1 MTPEEAMLRLLAE
14 SALAVGMG
22 WHSYIVGGAVRDYAM
37 GMSVKDLDVV
47 VEPVEGRTTILL
59 AEEVAKRL
67 HVGCHPDQY
76 GVVHL
81 GPVSEDISFHGI
93 SLKGQKVEIVTSRK
107 EKYDKSKKDSH
118 KPSEVAVG
126 TILEDLER
134 RDFTINTL
142 MWRLGDLVEGPE
154 SAPII
159 DLLGKGLYD
168 LQEKILR
175 TPLHPE
181 ETFDEDPSRILRGI
195 RFWAKYDLRPSADTW
210 LAFKSKAEELR
221 RLPYEVVAMVFIE
234 KILTLPKVQLEL
246 ALDSMHHLG
255 LLEIVFMVVPQG
267 RMRRGINSTVKD
279 TRMLLKLMNFSS
291 PLMVG
296 HSLSN
301 EEYRLLQEY
310 SWVHTDA
317 ELDAHYQKFLKPPFD
332 ALKFINDTGLSGPAI
347 SETVARARLMVLKNP
362 AITAEVLQQT
372 ITAECAP

>member
-22 WHSYIVGGAVRDYAM
+22 RDSYIVGGAVRDFVL
-37 GMSVKDLDVV
+37 GFGVKDLDVV
-47 VEPVEGRTTILL
+47 VEPAEGRTTVVL

-81 GPVSEDISFHGI
+81 GPVAEDIVFQGV
-93 SLKGQKVEIVTSRK
+93 SLRGQKVEIVTSRK
-107 EKYDKSKKDSH
+107 EKYNKSKKDGH

-126 TILEDLER
+126 TLLEDLSR
-134 RDFTINTL
+134 RDFTIGTL

-195 RFWAKYDLRPSADTW
+195 RFWAKYGLTPSADTW

-221 RLPYEVVAMVFIE
+221 RLPYEVVAMIFIE
-234 KILTLPKVQLEL
+234 KILTLPKPQLEL
-246 ALDSMHHLG
+246 ALDAMHHLG
-255 LLEIVFMVVPQG
+255 LLEIVFMMVPQG
-267 RMRRGINSTVKD
+267 RMRRGINNTVKD
-279 TRMLLKLMNFSS
+279 TSTLLKLMNFTS

-296 HSLSN
+296 HSLSQ
-301 EEYRLLQEY
+301 EEYRLLQEF
-310 SWVHTDA
+310 SWHHSDA
-317 ELDAHYQKFLKPPFD
+317 ELDAHYLKFLKPPFD
-332 ALKFINDTGLSGPAI
+332 ALKFIKDTGLSGPAI
-347 SETVARARLMVLKNP
+347 SQTVAKARLMVLKDP
-362 AITAEVLQQT
+362 AITAETLQEALTQECVL
-372 ITAECAP
+372 